1 MTRIAFIAASFA
13 AVYLML
19 QVFGDIHH
27 PPGVL
32 ISKEPEQLTYKFKSP
47 PFKMGEWTLEPL
59 AHFKT
64 EARVLV
70 VKEYD
75 SYPVDELAPFDFL
88 LGWGLMSD
96 SGIIEE
102 MDLMISNRYG
112 TWRWWGD
119 APASQDEISSHA
131 ANTHL
136 IPANESIREQLGE
149 IRVGNLITLW
159 GELVA
164 VRDSSGRES
173 FRSSLSRT
181 DGGPG
186 ACEVVHVTAIQ
197 VH

>member
-1 MTRIAFIAASFA
+1 MTRLIFFAASLA

-32 ISKEPEQLTYKFKSP
+32 ISKEPEQLSYKVKSP
-47 PFKMGEWTLEPL
+47 IFELGAWKLEPL

-70 VKEYD
+70 IKEYD
-75 SYPVDELAPFDFL
+75 SYPIDELAPFDFL

-96 SGIIEE
+96 SAIIDQL
-102 MDLMISNRYG
+102 DLKIANRFG
-112 TWRWWGD
+112 SWRWWGE
-119 APASQDEISSHA
+119 APAKLEEISHHA

-136 IPANESIREQLGE
+136 IPANESIREQLATV
-149 IRVGNLITLW
+149 RVGDLITLW
-159 GELVA
+159 GELVV
-164 VRDSSGRES
+164 VRDQSGREC

-186 ACEVVHVTAIQ
+186 ACEVVHVTSIQ
-197 VH
+197 VR